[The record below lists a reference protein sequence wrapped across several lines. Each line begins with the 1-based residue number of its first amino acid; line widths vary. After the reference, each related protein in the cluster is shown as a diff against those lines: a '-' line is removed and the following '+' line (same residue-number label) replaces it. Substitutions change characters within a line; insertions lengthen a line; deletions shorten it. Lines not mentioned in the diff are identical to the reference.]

1 MESRKDQMGEVIH
14 VAFGIEREWE
24 RARDHAMD
32 GLVTIGALFGDD
44 EELMRA
50 KAECVYQLLRQIV
63 EEMPSLQITT
73 ALPEDLTEVQLEL
86 VTDALKRAAH
96 KGIQVAMMHSVE
108 ALMNSIYDLCTSKL
122 QQKPS

>member
-1 MESRKDQMGEVIH
+1 MGDVIH

-24 RARDHAMD
+24 RAREHAID

-44 EELMRA
+44 EALMRA
-50 KAECVYQLLRQIV
+50 KAECVYQLLRRIV
-63 EEMPSLQITT
+63 EDMPPLQITT
-73 ALPEDLTEVQLEL
+73 ALPDDLSEGQLAL
-86 VTDALKRAAH
+86 VTDALKSAAH

-122 QQKPS
+122 QQPEL